1 MMKKILLTLSLFVL
15 TMHAAFADAS
25 TIQAYQKGDWGSLL
39 KKNAGQAVAVHF
51 WGVTCTPCAR
61 EMPQWGTFLSEDRSA
76 KVIFIQVDEVPL
88 EATKKM
94 LAKAGLDKASSYY
107 LNTPFDDYFRHEI
120 DPQWRGETP
129 MTLLIDKNGKI
140 IRKIGPINF
149 VELNKWFAKGVY

>member
-1 MMKKILLTLSLFVL
+1 MKKLLLTLSLLLL
-15 TMHAAFADAS
+15 TMNYVFADVVN
-25 TIQAYQKGDWGSLL
+25 IQAYQKGEWSSLL

-51 WGVTCTPCAR
+51 WGVTCAPCAK
-61 EMPQWGTFLSEDRSA
+61 EMPQWGKFLSADRNA

-94 LAKAGLDKASSYY
+94 LSQAHLGAANSYY
-107 LNTPFDDYFRHEI
+107 LNIPFDDYFRHEI

-149 VELNKWFAKGVY
+149 IELKKWFAKGVY